1 MFTICLVIS
10 RKSMVR
16 ENWLGFMFIFWYI
29 KLFWLR
35 KVVSGRILC
44 MLRLKYYW
52 SFLDMFVILS
62 ISIFKKYDLLWMI
75 FFLLVLCSRFSG
87 YFWRWIVLCFVGRRE
102 IIRFVWYRGWCVL
115 RWFKLEGVGII
126 FFR

>member
-10 RKSMVR
+10 RKLMVR

>member
-126 FFR
+126 FFW